1 MQALRQTITNPGAE
15 VTANDLVVPAL
26 PDTRPPLPSLNVDR
40 EDLNIT
46 ELDLIVALRWLADQE
61 SSTASLTV
69 NLTVTTANITATGR
83 ANLQQIFTN
92 PKNLT
97 RVDVNEAG
105 RVDQLDLRIL
115 LRYLSGLRGTELAEQ
130 EVSEEIIELL
140 LEQP

>member
-1 MQALRQTITNPGAE
+1 MQALRQTIANPGTG
-15 VTANDLVVPAL
+15 VTANELVVLAL

-69 NLTVTTANITATGR
+69 NLTVTTANITATGLD
-83 ANLQQIFTN
+83 NLQRLFTESET
-92 PKNLT
+92 LD
-97 RVDVNEAG
+97 RVDVNGDG

-130 EVSEEIIELL
+130 EISEEIIELL
-140 LEQP
+140 LGQP